1 MRPRIL
7 IAAFLLIGIVLGTAS
22 LWQDDIGEWIYA
34 RGVKRQM
41 PVDVVAGLDDG
52 LHVALCGTGSPMPDT
67 SRMGPCTAVIAG
79 KRMFVVDMG
88 SGASRNFNPMGIK
101 SGKTEAVLLTHF
113 HSDHIGGLGDFLIQ
127 RWANSGA
134 STPLPVY
141 GPPGTKSIVDATNS
155 LMERDRDY
163 RVKHHGNLMP
173 KSGFGG
179 TAVTFEP
186 DANGI
191 AKLIDDGDLTIT
203 AFTVD
208 HGGINPAVGYRFD
221 YKGRS
226 VVISGDT
233 SQSTHLEKVAADAD
247 ILVHETL
254 NPDMIDAMSAG
265 FKATDRDRLATIFQ
279 QIKAIH
285 TTSVE
290 AAESASRA
298 NVRML
303 ILSHLIPPAP
313 SSFLDRYFSR
323 GTSDVFSGEI
333 IVGHDGMLFSLV
345 PGGKDIQLDKLL

>member
-1 MRPRIL
+1 MRFKIFVAML
-7 IAAFLLIGIVLGTAS
+7 LLAGIALGATS
-22 LWQDDIGEWIYA
+22 LWQDDIGEWVYK

-52 LHVALCGTGSPMPDT
+52 LHVVLCGTGSPMPDT

-79 KRMFVVDMG
+79 KRMFIVDMG
-88 SGASRNFNPMGIK
+88 SGASRNFGPMGIRA
-101 SGKTEAVLLTHF
+101 GKTEAVLLTHF
-113 HSDHIGGLGDFLIQ
+113 HSDHIGGLGEFLIQ

-134 STPLPVY
+134 DAPFPVY
-141 GPPGTKSIVDATNS
+141 GPPGTEPIIDATNS

-173 KSGFGG
+173 QSGFGG

-186 DANGI
+186 DVNGI

-208 HGGINPAVGYRFD
+208 HGAINPAVGYRFD

-233 SQSTHLEKVAADAD
+233 SQSAHLEKVAADAD
-247 ILVHETL
+247 ILVHEAL

-265 FKATDRDRLATIFQ
+265 FNATDRDRLATIFQ
-279 QIKAIH
+279 EIKGIH
-285 TTSVE
+285 ATPVE

-303 ILSHLIPPAP
+303 VFSHLIPPAP
-313 SSFLDRYFSR
+313 SIFLDRYFAR

-333 IVGHDGMLFSLV
+333 IVGHDGMIFSLA